1 MKKHKSSILLLFLCM
16 FSLFLFGQQD
26 CKVLLT
32 DIAGTYEGKCKKG
45 LAHGKGKAI
54 GRDTYEGQFKQG
66 LPNGHGTY
74 SWSTGEVYSGQW
86 NNGERQGEGKYCYT
100 INGEDKVQSGI
111 WDKDRY
117 LGPKPERP
125 QVTQWV
131 GVDKYSIN
139 RIGDGTRVLID
150 IYMNGVPNTTIEA
163 FSILGTSGSEFTL
176 GRSIGYENV
185 IFPFLCKINY
195 RTWNKLHSSQ
205 HNVIFEFDIKEPGD
219 WRVVITN

>member
-1 MKKHKSSILLLFLCM
+1 MKKHKRSLLVLFLCA
-16 FSLFLFGQQD
+16 FSLFLFAQQD
-26 CKVLLT
+26 CKVLMK

-45 LAHGKGKAI
+45 LANGKGKAM
-54 GRDTYEGQFKQG
+54 GKDTYEGQFKQG
-66 LPNGHGTY
+66 LPDGSGTY

-86 NNGERQGEGKYCYT
+86 NKGERHGEGEYRYK
-100 INGEDKVQSGI
+100 INGEDNVQSGI
-111 WDKDRY
+111 WDNDKY
-117 LGPKPERP
+117 MGPKPERP
-125 QVTQWV
+125 RVNQMI

-139 RIGDGTRVLID
+139 RFGDGNRVLID
-150 IYMNGVPNTTIEA
+150 IYINGVPNTTIEA

-176 GRSIGYENV
+176 GHSVGYENI

-195 RTWNKLHSSQ
+195 RTWNKFHTSL